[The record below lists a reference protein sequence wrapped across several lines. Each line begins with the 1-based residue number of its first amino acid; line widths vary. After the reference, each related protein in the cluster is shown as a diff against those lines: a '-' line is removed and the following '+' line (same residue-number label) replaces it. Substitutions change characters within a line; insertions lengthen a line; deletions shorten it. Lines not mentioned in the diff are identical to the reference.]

1 MCFYFHCFPV
11 PGATFLMVLCQFWSG
26 RRGPA
31 MAFGGRR
38 AAHHLR
44 PPAVRPPAARSTS
57 VSGTRAAPPWTSS
70 PGYDGI
76 TAYILSS
83 CTLAHPCTHT
93 HHMGSVQIGRLF
105 RGKGKC
111 RLQSN
116 RPNSTAPSPLSK
128 CAGAW
133 TRQGISIHVYFI
145 SADLY
150 QLKIAIYSAL
160 LLFL

>member
-1 MCFYFHCFPV
+1 MCFYFYCFPV

-38 AAHHLR
+38 AAHHPR

-57 VSGTRAAPPWTSS
+57 GSGTRAAPPWTSS

-83 CTLAHPCTHT
+83 FTLAHTFTHNSSD
-93 HHMGSVQIGRLF
+93 GFCVERKENVVF
-105 RGKGKC
+105 
-111 RLQSN
+111 QSN
-116 RPNSTAPSPLSK
+116 GPICTASSPLSK
-128 CAGAW
+128 NAGAW
-133 TRQGISIHVYFI
+133 TRQGISIHVCFI
-145 SADLY
+145 SADLH